1 MAQKRI
7 GVAIGE
13 RNAADALKRIEEVED
28 MGIPAAWMTVSG
40 VRGLDAL
47 TIFAIAASR
56 TQHILLGTAIVPS
69 WPRHPIVMAEQVK
82 VLAQLAPGRFRLGV
96 GPSHKVT
103 MEGVYGLKFDKPLSS
118 LREYLHI
125 LKELIRKGE
134 VDYDGQYYHAHTRQ
148 GSPVDMPIMASALRR
163 RSFEFCG
170 AETDGAISWVCPG
183 VYLREV
189 ALPAMQT
196 GAQRAG
202 REVPPLIAHAPVC
215 VHDNPE
221 EVRAAAREQ
230 LGNYPRSP
238 FYAQMFSDAGFPEAA
253 NGTWSDA
260 MLEAVVL
267 SGDEARVEERL
278 REWLSFGAT
287 ELLVSPVLAG
297 PDREASLQRT
307 LKLLAKLAQS
317 V

>member
-1 MAQKRI
+1 
-7 GVAIGE
+7 
-13 RNAADALKRIEEVED
+13 
-28 MGIPAAWMTVSG
+28 
-40 VRGLDAL
+40 
-47 TIFAIAASR
+47 
-56 TQHILLGTAIVPS
+56 
-69 WPRHPIVMAEQVK
+69 
-82 VLAQLAPGRFRLGV
+82 
-96 GPSHKVT
+96 
-103 MEGVYGLKFDKPLSS
+103 
-118 LREYLHI
+118 
-125 LKELIRKGE
+125 
-134 VDYDGQYYHAHTRQ
+134 
-148 GSPVDMPIMASALRR
+148 MASALRR

-170 AETDGAISWVCPG
+170 AETDGAISRVCPG

>member
-1 MAQKRI
+1 MK
-7 GVAIGE
+7 
-13 RNAADALKRIEEVED
+13 
-28 MGIPAAWMTVSG
+28 
-40 VRGLDAL
+40 
-47 TIFAIAASR
+47 
-56 TQHILLGTAIVPS
+56 
-69 WPRHPIVMAEQVK
+69 
-82 VLAQLAPGRFRLGV
+82 
-96 GPSHKVT
+96 SH
-103 MEGVYGLKFDKPLSS
+103 LSS
-118 LREYLHI
+118 
-125 LKELIRKGE
+125 
-134 VDYDGQYYHAHTRQ
+134 
-148 GSPVDMPIMASALRR
+148 PMPPCASTTIPRR
-163 RSFEFCG
+163 YG
-170 AETDGAISWVCPG
+170 P
-183 VYLREV
+183 
-189 ALPAMQT
+189 LPASK
-196 GAQRAG
+196 
-202 REVPPLIAHAPVC
+202 
-215 VHDNPE
+215 
-221 EVRAAAREQ
+221 